1 MTSQGPSLASR
12 IAPWQAGLLIALA
25 GAAVYANSLNGPF
38 VFDDQY
44 SITENV
50 YIRSLWPLREAVS
63 APYQSTV
70 SGRPVVAYTLAFNY
84 ALGGLD
90 VRGYHVFNV
99 LIHLVAGLLLF
110 GVVRRTLLAERFR
123 ANFEHAATGL
133 AAVIAL
139 LWVVHPL
146 QTESVTYV
154 IQRVECLVSLFYLA
168 TLYCVVRAAASPRP
182 LPWSAGAVIC
192 SALGMGCKEIM
203 VTAPF
208 VIFWYDA
215 VLLSGGI
222 RQTLARRGLTH
233 LGIAATWLIL
243 FALIAGGPRSNTVG
257 FGLQGLSPVDY
268 ARTQFGVILKYLQLS
283 LFPVNLCID
292 YAWPTARAW
301 TDWVPQM
308 IAVGLLLAGTIVL
321 LRYHLPSGLI
331 AASFF
336 IILSPT
342 SSFVP
347 IVDTAFEH
355 RMYLALAP
363 LCALAV
369 LGVHAA
375 LRRWAAARQNRI
387 HRATGLSAAIS
398 VIVILALGVRTIAR
412 NRDYATAER
421 LWRSTLEVEPSNPRA
436 HLALGA
442 VLLRE
447 ERFDE
452 AIALYR
458 GALQKDARFVAGHY
472 GMAQVLHALQ
482 RYDEALAHAEQ
493 AVQLDPKY
501 PEANTVKGVILTKLG
516 RHEEAAAAFRRALEL
531 DDTHSEAH
539 FYLACIYD
547 DQRNV
552 DAAIHHY
559 RETLRIRPEHANAL
573 RQLADLLV
581 KVNEPAEAISLYRRN
596 LLYAGESL
604 RVLNSLANALS
615 FTDRIEASIPYY
627 ERALALAPKEASV
640 HFNYANTLARLGRWK
655 DATLHYEA
663 TLRIRPEL
671 VPAQQALARARAA
684 LDRTTSM
691 PASAPA
697 VHAP

>member
-1 MTSQGPSLASR
+1 MSPHGPTLATR

-25 GAAVYANSLNGPF
+25 GAGVYANSLNGPF

-70 SGRPVVAYTLAFNY
+70 SGRPVVAYTLAINY

-90 VRGYHVFNV
+90 VRGYHLFNV
-99 LIHLVAGLLLF
+99 LIHLASGLLLF

-123 ANFEHAATGL
+123 ERFERSATAL
-133 AAVIAL
+133 AVVTAL

-154 IQRVECLVSLFYLA
+154 IQRVECMVSLFYLA

-192 SALGMGCKEIM
+192 SALGMGCKEVM

-208 VIFWYDA
+208 VIFWYDV

-268 ARTQFGVILKYLQLS
+268 ARTQFGVLLKYLQLS
-283 LFPVNLCID
+283 IFPLHLCID
-292 YAWPTARAW
+292 YAWPIARTW

-308 IAVGLLLAGTIVL
+308 CAVAMLLAGTIAL
-321 LRYHLPSGLI
+321 LRRHPPIGLI

-347 IVDTAFEH
+347 IVDPAFEH

-369 LGVHAA
+369 LGTHEALSKWAA
-375 LRRWAAARQNRI
+375 TRSAAARLAPSFAI
-387 HRATGLSAAIS
+387 GLVGIAL
-398 VIVILALGVRTIAR
+398 LALGGRTIAR

-421 LWRSTLEVEPSNPRA
+421 LWRSTLEIEPANPRA

-442 VLLRE
+442 VLLRQ
-447 ERFDE
+447 ERHDE

-458 GALQKDARFVAGHY
+458 GALEKDPRFVAGHY
-472 GMAQVLHALQ
+472 GMAQVLNALK
-482 RYDEALAHAEQ
+482 RYDEALTHAEQ
-493 AVQLDPKY
+493 AVKLDPKY
-501 PEANTVKGVILTKLG
+501 PEANTVKGVLLTKLG
-516 RHEEAAAAFRRALEL
+516 RLDEAAAAFRRALEL
-531 DDTHSEAH
+531 DNSHSEAH

-547 DQRNV
+547 EQRNI

-559 RETLRIRPEHANAL
+559 RETLRIRPEHADAL

-581 KVNEPAEAISLYRRN
+581 KVNEPAEAIPLYRRN
-596 LLYAGESL
+596 LFYAGESL
-604 RVLNSLANALS
+604 RVLNGLANALS

-627 ERALALAPKEASV
+627 ERALALAPDEASV

-655 DATLHYEA
+655 DAIPHYEA

-671 VPAQQALARARAA
+671 VPAQQALARAQAA
-684 LDRTTSM
+684 LNAAASM

-697 VHAP
+697 DQAP